1 MATQRR
7 ASARHRRGSN
17 DPTATLR
24 FLRPPQSFEVQLG
37 LIEWKQMVILVKVG
51 SRGGPVW
58 TFRSYVELD
67 LEGRMP
73 ADMHAT
79 LYKALEQFVAAE
91 WTERISRT
99 F

>member
-7 ASARHRRGSN
+7 ATARHRRGSN

-37 LIEWKQMVILVKVG
+37 LIAWKHMVISVKVG

-58 TFRSYVELD
+58 TFRTDVELD
-67 LEGRMP
+67 LEGRIP
-73 ADMHAT
+73 AEWHAT
-79 LYKALEQFVAAE
+79 LYKALEEFVAAE